1 MLSSYM
7 FIGGIVMTNPY
18 IAIHSISSIHEA
30 LQKLEEVWNRFVFE
44 KREPPDMRMNVYQSW
59 KRCQTKGV
67 NPLQKQ
73 ASIVMTDDELVDWV
87 NQSHLSQ
94 VSLPILQDLARQ
106 IEGTH
111 YLITLCDNKGRI
123 IHVQGEQRI
132 LQKAERMNFVPG
144 SDWSEESAGTNAI
157 GTCIAAKQP
166 IQIFAYEHFCEGAHP
181 WICSAA
187 PVQDPLTGQLLGVI
201 DLTGPCDLAQPHSLG
216 TAVMTAKT
224 IEQQFREAA
233 LETRH
238 YLKAC
243 FLQAEEKRKH
253 APMIMLDEALQVV
266 AATSSALS
274 LLQLEDRR
282 AFWARS
288 DLSLLKSALL
298 TLNDPQADVY
308 LPAPQLTISI
318 ENVYK
323 DRKRVGFLLHFHK
336 STHHRPSI
344 PVPANHWA
352 DIIGESSVLNNV
364 VLKSQIVAP
373 TNVPVLITGESGTG
387 KERFARAIHLASPR
401 HRAPFLAI
409 NCGAIPKELIASELF
424 GYETGTFT
432 GGNPK
437 GKTGK
442 FEEANGGTI
451 FLDEIGEMPL
461 DLQVF
466 LLRVLQEKEI
476 VRLGSSKPVSV
487 DVRIIAATNQNLE
500 QLVKDGKFRSDLY
513 YRLNV
518 VQLALPPLRERGD
531 DVLLLCSHLIR
542 TFAQKHGKRVTAA
555 DDEVLAF
562 LRSYHWPGNIREL
575 ENAIEHAVLFTAGER
590 IHLSDLPGYLLPANR
605 ANPSTSPL
613 EQEEKR
619 LLAQL
624 FRETNG
630 NLSEIARRCNIAR
643 TTLYRK
649 LKKYNM
655 L

>member
-1 MLSSYM
+1 MA
-7 FIGGIVMTNPY
+7 NPY
-18 IAIHSISSIHEA
+18 IAIHSISNIREEME
-30 LQKLEEVWNRFVFE
+30 KLEENWNLFVFE
-44 KREPPDMRMNVYQSW
+44 KREPQSMRMQVYQSW

-73 ASIVMTDDELVDWV
+73 SPIVLTDEQLVEWV
-87 NQSHLSQ
+87 NQSQLSQ

-106 IEGTH
+106 IEDTH
-111 YLITLCDNKGRI
+111 YIITLCDNKGRI
-123 IHVQGEQRI
+123 IHVQGEQKI
-132 LQKAERMNFVPG
+132 LQKAELMNFVPG
-144 SDWSEESAGTNAI
+144 SDWSEETAGTNAI

-166 IQIFAYEHFCEGAHP
+166 IQIFSYEHFCEGAHP

-187 PVQDPLTGQLLGVI
+187 PIEDPLTGQLLGVI

-224 IEQQFREAA
+224 IEQRFREAA
-233 LETRH
+233 METRH
-238 YLKAC
+238 YLQAC
-243 FLQAEEKRKH
+243 FLQATDKRNH
-253 APMIMLDEALQVV
+253 APILMLDEALQAV
-266 AATSSALS
+266 AATPNALS
-274 LLQLEDRR
+274 LLQLEDKR

-288 DLSLLKSALL
+288 ELSPLKSTLFS
-298 TLNDPQADVY
+298 LNDPQAEVF
-308 LPAPQLTISI
+308 LPERQLTVSI
-318 ENVYK
+318 ESVFK
-323 DRKRVGFLLHFHK
+323 GSKRVGFLLHFHK
-336 STHHRPSI
+336 SPQFRPST
-344 PVPANHWA
+344 PLPANHWA
-352 DIIGESSVLNNV
+352 DIIGQSKALHSV

-373 TNVPVLITGESGTG
+373 TDVPVLITGESGTG

-409 NCGAIPKELIASELF
+409 NCGAVPKELIASELF

-432 GGNPK
+432 GGSPK

-442 FEEANGGTI
+442 FEEADTGTL

-476 VRLGSSKPVSV
+476 VRLGSSKAIPVN
-487 DVRIIAATNQNLE
+487 VRIIAATNQNLE
-500 QLVKDGKFRSDLY
+500 QLVKEGKFRSDLY

-531 DVLLLCSHLIR
+531 DVLLLCDHLIQK
-542 TFAQKHGKRVTAA
+542 FAKKHGKRVIAA
-555 DDEVLAF
+555 EDDVLSF
-562 LRSYHWPGNIREL
+562 LRAYPWPGNIREL
-575 ENAIEHAVLFTAGER
+575 ENAIEHAVLFTDRER
-590 IHLSDLPGYLLPANR
+590 IHMSDLPGYLLMTSVG
-605 ANPSTSPL
+605 NPSTSPL
-613 EQEEKR
+613 EQEEKK
-619 LLAQL
+619 LLNQL
-624 FRETNG
+624 YRETNG